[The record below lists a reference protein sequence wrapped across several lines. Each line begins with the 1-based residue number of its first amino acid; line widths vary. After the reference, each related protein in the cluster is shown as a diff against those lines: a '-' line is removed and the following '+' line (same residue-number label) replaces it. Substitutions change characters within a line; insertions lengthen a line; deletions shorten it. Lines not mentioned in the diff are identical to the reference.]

1 MIGKQWKQVPMNV
14 ERIPRSMIWA
24 QTAAG
29 VIGKDGRIP
38 WRYTGD
44 FRRFKRLTLGATVV
58 MGRLTFESI
67 GKPLPG
73 RTNVI
78 VSSRSLKE
86 ILASCGPQARE
97 LPPQTKLI
105 HCGDILTAATFTD
118 EAENGTLWFIGGARI
133 YEDAMDLV
141 DLIDVTIV
149 PDEIADGPG
158 VVKAPAI
165 DPMEFTCSEEM
176 KHPDDPFLRI
186 QVWTRNK

>member
-1 MIGKQWKQVPMNV
+1 MKV

-29 VIGKDGRIP
+29 VIGKDGAIP
-38 WRYTGD
+38 WRYRGD
-44 FRRFKRLTLGATVV
+44 FQRFKRMTLGATVV

-78 VSSRSLKE
+78 VSSRSLDK
-86 ILASCGPQARE
+86 ILASCEPKARE

-105 HCGDILTAATFTD
+105 RCGDILTAATFTD
-118 EAENGTLWFIGGARI
+118 EAENGSLWFIGGARI

-141 DLIDVTIV
+141 DRIDVTIV
-149 PDEIADGPG
+149 PDEIPDGPG
-158 VVKAPAI
+158 VVKAPTI
-165 DPMEFTCSEEM
+165 DPAEFTCSEEM
-176 KHPDDPFLRI
+176 QHPDEPALRI